1 MVTFGLNYDVK
12 EGHVEEFESY
22 SLKVIGNM
30 DGFKGHVDTRLYKD
44 VAKPNSFMIYSHW
57 ETPEDFR
64 GFMQSDAFKSVQ
76 NQTRDIL
83 EGPPKHNMYSPFQ
96 GGPKH

>member
-12 EGHVEEFESY
+12 EGHVEEFESF

-44 VAKPNSFMIYSHW
+44 VAKPNSFMIFPS
-57 ETPEDFR
+57 
-64 GFMQSDAFKSVQ
+64 
-76 NQTRDIL
+76 N
-83 EGPPKHNMYSPFQ
+83 
-96 GGPKH
+96 